1 MKKWAI
7 SAVVYLLIVIVG
19 YTVYANLAGEKA
31 APVHEQGAAHN
42 ESKVDTQEEGEA
54 HEQGGHG
61 TAHDDQ
67 HGDHG
72 DHGAA
77 ESEVIANI
85 DVSSNEMTISLQDQ
99 QGNAVEELEVNHE
112 KLLHLIV
119 VDDHL
124 EKYVHLHP
132 EQTGSGTFNI
142 NHSLPNGSYKAFID
156 IKPKNLSYAVHPISF
171 TIGEQKK
178 EHAHPQLT
186 ADAVLEQ
193 QVDDYKVTLQP
204 SELKAGQGVTL
215 TFDLHGKQPEPYLGA
230 QGHVVILDESGERYL
245 HVHPANEEDTIFET
259 SFDKPGLY
267 KIWAE
272 FKQDGTVRVFPFVV
286 EVR

>member
-7 SAVVYLLIVIVG
+7 SAIVYLFIVIAG
-19 YTVYANLAGEKA
+19 YTVYANLAGEEA
-31 APVHEQGAAHN
+31 APAHEQGAVHK
-42 ESKVDTQEEGEA
+42 EETVDTHGEGEA
-54 HEQGGHG
+54 HKEGGHEE
-61 TAHDDQ
+61 
-67 HGDHG
+67 HGGHE
-72 DHGAA
+72 AA
-77 ESEVIANI
+77 ESEVVAAM
-85 DVSSNEMTISLQDQ
+85 DVSHKEISISLQDQ
-99 QGNAVEELEVNHE
+99 QGNVVEELEVNHE

-132 EQTGSGTFNI
+132 EQTGPGEFKI

-156 IKPKNLSYAVHPISF
+156 IKPKNLSYAVAPIPF
-171 TIGEQKK
+171 TIGEQEK

-186 ADAVLEQ
+186 ADAVLERK
-193 QVDDYKVTLQP
+193 VDDYKVTLNP
-204 SELKAGQGVTL
+204 SELKAGQDVTL

-230 QGHVVILDESGERYL
+230 QGHVVILDESGEKYL
-245 HVHPANEEDTIFET
+245 HVHPANNKDTIFET
-259 SFDKPGLY
+259 SFDEPGLY

-272 FKQDGTVRVFPFVV
+272 FKQDGAVRVFPFVV

>member
-7 SAVVYLLIVIVG
+7 SAVAYLLIVIVG
-19 YTVYANLAGEKA
+19 YNVYANLAGEEA
-31 APVHEQGAAHN
+31 VPAHEQGAVHN
-42 ESKVDTQEEGEA
+42 KDTVDTHEEGGSD
-54 HEQGGHG
+54 EQGGHE
-61 TAHDDQ
+61 AVHDDQ

-72 DHGAA
+72 TA

-85 DVSSNEMTISLQDQ
+85 DVSNKEMTISLQDQ

-132 EQTGSGTFNI
+132 EQTGPGTFKI
-142 NHSLPNGSYKAFID
+142 NHSLPKGSYKAFID
-156 IKPKNLSYAVHPISF
+156 IKPKTLSYAVNPISF

-178 EHAHPQLT
+178 DHAHPQLT

-193 QVDDYKVTLQP
+193 KVDDYKVTLHP
-204 SELKAGQGVTL
+204 SELKAGQDVAL

-230 QGHVVILDESGERYL
+230 QGHVVILDESGEKYL
-245 HVHPANEEDTIFET
+245 HVHPANNKDTIFET
-259 SFDKPGLY
+259 SFDESGLY

>member
-7 SAVVYLLIVIVG
+7 SAVVYLLVVIAG
-19 YTVYANLAGEKA
+19 YNVYANLAGEEA
-31 APVHEQGAAHN
+31 APSHEQGAVHKEVAA
-42 ESKVDTQEEGEA
+42 DTHEEGET
-54 HEQGGHG
+54 HEQGGHEA
-61 TAHDDQ
+61 AHEDQ

-72 DHGAA
+72 GDGTTA
-77 ESEVIANI
+77 SEVVANI
-85 DVSSNEMTISLQDQ
+85 EVSNKEMNISLQDQ

-132 EQTGSGTFNI
+132 EQTGPGEFTI

-156 IKPKNLSYAVHPISF
+156 IKPKNLSYAVEPISF
-171 TIGEQKK
+171 AIGEQKG
-178 EHAHPQLT
+178 EHGHPELT

-193 QVDDYKVTLQP
+193 KVDGNRVTLNP
-204 SELKAGQGVTL
+204 SELKAGQNVTL

-230 QGHVVILDESGERYL
+230 QGHVVILDASGEKYL
-245 HVHPANEEDTIFET
+245 HVHPANEQDTIFET
-259 SFDKPGLY
+259 SFDEPGLY

-272 FKQDGTVRVFPFVV
+272 FKQDGVVRVFPFVV
-286 EVR
+286 EIQ

>member
-1 MKKWAI
+1 MMKKWAI
-7 SAVVYLLIVIVG
+7 SAVVYLFIVIVG
-19 YTVYANLAGEKA
+19 YNVYVNWAGKEA
-31 APVHEQGAAHN
+31 VPAHEQGAAYN
-42 ESKVDTQEEGEA
+42 GDKVDTHEEEP

-61 TAHDDQ
+61 AAHDDQ

-72 DHGAA
+72 GHGTA

-85 DVSSNEMTISLQDQ
+85 DVSNKEMNISLQDQ

-124 EKYVHLHP
+124 ETYVHLHP
-132 EQTGSGTFNI
+132 EQIGPGEFKI
-142 NHSLPNGSYKAFID
+142 NHSLPDGSYKAFID
-156 IKPKNLSYAVHPISF
+156 IKPKSLSYAVTPISF
-171 TIGEQKK
+171 AIGDQEK

-186 ADAVLEQ
+186 ADAVFEQ
-193 QVDDYKVTLQP
+193 KVDDYKVTLNL
-204 SELKAGQGVTL
+204 SELKAGQDVTL

-230 QGHVVILDESGERYL
+230 QGHVVILDESGEKYL
-245 HVHPANEEDTIFET
+245 HVHPANNKDTIFET
-259 SFDKPGLY
+259 SFDEPGLY

-272 FKQDGTVRVFPFVV
+272 FKQDGAVRAFPFVV
-286 EVR
+286 EVQ